1 MAEITSIKSEIIS
14 MLNRLPDDIDYERA
28 IEGIALLQRI
38 EMGIAESEGA
48 EGTEHEEFM
57 RELLEGD

>member
-1 MAEITSIKSEIIS
+1 MAPTASIKSKIIS

-28 IEGIALLQRI
+28 IEGIVVLQRI

-48 EGTEHEEFM
+48 EGTEHEVFM